1 MALTSISG
9 PTPDDYLDQLGFPHQ
24 TWKECLYEPSVCWNI
39 AEACR
44 SHCFGH
50 IRQSLGYR
58 NPLSRWFWC
67 REEAEEG
74 GCKGPPGEEVF
85 GYLSRRKD

>member
-9 PTPDDYLDQLGFPHQ
+9 PTLDDYLDQLGFPHQ

-39 AEACR
+39 AEAYR
-44 SHCFGH
+44 SQCVGH
-50 IRQSLGYR
+50 IRQSLAYR
-58 NPLSRWFWC
+58 NRLSRWVWY

-74 GCKGPPGEEVF
+74 GCKGLPAEAF
-85 GYLSRRKD
+85 GCLGRRKD